1 MKKSKQTT
9 HAYSQAPW
17 RKQTYLVGVILLF
30 LVCAAIIAG
39 IYLNVTARAAAM
51 GRQIQEMQ
59 VRVYGYH
66 YLTGDAGES
75 YVPIEELEQK
85 IANLS
90 SQLAYLTSYS
100 VMKERV
106 RKMDLKFIDAYSAV
120 YLEVPGYMDR
130 QTTSLAPPPQPVV
143 VNASGI
149 APEFKESLFEWVV
162 GQVQKTT
169 QLFNE
174 VQP

>member
-1 MKKSKQTT
+1 MKKDNHLT

-17 RKQTYLVGVILLF
+17 RKQTYLIGVILLF
-30 LVCAAIIAG
+30 LVCTAIVAG
-39 IYLNVTARAAAM
+39 IYLNVTARAATV

-66 YLTGDAGES
+66 YLTGDAGEN

-85 IANLS
+85 IANLDS
-90 SQLAYLTSYS
+90 ELAYLTSYS
-100 VMKERV
+100 IMKERL
-106 RKMDLKFIDAYSAV
+106 KKLDLIPIDAFSVV
-120 YLEVPGYMDR
+120 YLDVPGYIGR

-143 VNASGI
+143 INASGI
-149 APEFKESLFEWVV
+149 APEFKESLLDWVIN
-162 GQVQKTT
+162 QVRQTT
-169 QLFNE
+169 KFFNG

>member
-1 MKKSKQTT
+1 MENLHQLT

-17 RKQTYLVGVILLF
+17 RRQTYMIGVILLF

-39 IYLNVTARAAAM
+39 IYLNVTARAAAV

-66 YLTGDAGES
+66 YLTGDTGET

-85 IANLS
+85 IANLT

-100 VMKERV
+100 IMQERV
-106 RKMDLKFIDAYSAV
+106 KDLNLTPIDADHIDYM
-120 YLEVPGYMDR
+120 EVPGYVER
-130 QTTSLAPPPQPVV
+130 QTTTLAPPPEPVV
-143 VNASGI
+143 VNASAI
-149 APEFKESLFEWVV
+149 DPEFKESLFDWIAD
-162 GQVQKTT
+162 QVRKTT
-169 QLFNE
+169 RLFSE
-174 VQP
+174 AQP

>member
-1 MKKSKQTT
+1 MKKTKPPT

-17 RKQTYLVGVILLF
+17 RKQTYLIGVILLF
-30 LVCAAIIAG
+30 LVCAAIVAG

-75 YVPIEELEQK
+75 YVPIEELEQD
-85 IANLS
+85 ISNLN

-106 RKMDLKFIDAYSAV
+106 RKLDLKYIDAFSV
-120 YLEVPGYMDR
+120 MYLDVPGYLDR

-143 VNASGI
+143 VSASGI
-149 APEFKESLFEWVV
+149 APEFKQSLFDWVV
-162 GQVQKTT
+162 DQVQKTT
-169 QLFNE
+169 ELFSE

>member
-1 MKKSKQTT
+1 MKKEKQLT

-17 RKQTYLVGVILLF
+17 RRQTYLIGVILLF

-39 IYLNVTARAAAM
+39 IYLNVTARAAAV

-66 YLTGDAGES
+66 YLTGDAGEN

-85 IANLS
+85 IANLNS
-90 SQLAYLTSYS
+90 ELAHQTSYS
-100 VMKERV
+100 VMRERLHAI
-106 RKMDLKFIDAYSAV
+106 DLIPMDAYSSV
-120 YLEVPGYMDR
+120 YLDVPGYIAR

-149 APEFKESLFEWVV
+149 DPAFKESLFEWVI
-162 GQVQKTT
+162 GQVRKTA
-169 QLFNE
+169 QLING

>member
-1 MKKSKQTT
+1 MENIHQFT

-17 RKQTYLVGVILLF
+17 RRQMYMIGVILLF

-39 IYLNVTARAAAM
+39 IYLNVTARAAAI

-66 YLTGDAGES
+66 YLTGDAGEN

-85 IANLS
+85 IANLT

-100 VMKERV
+100 IMQERV
-106 RKMDLKFIDAYSAV
+106 KDLNLTPIDSDHINYM
-120 YLEVPGYMDR
+120 EVPGYVER
-130 QTTSLAPPPQPVV
+130 QTMSLAPPPVPVV
-143 VNASGI
+143 VNASTI
-149 APEFKESLFEWVV
+149 DPEFKESLFDWVV
-162 GQVQKTT
+162 DQVRKTAR
-169 QLFNE
+169 LFSE
-174 VQP
+174 AQP